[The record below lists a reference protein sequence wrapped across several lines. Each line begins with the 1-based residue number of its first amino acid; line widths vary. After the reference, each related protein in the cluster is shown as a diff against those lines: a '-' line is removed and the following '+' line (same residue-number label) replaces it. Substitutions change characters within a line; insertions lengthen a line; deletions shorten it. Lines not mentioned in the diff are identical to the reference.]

1 MAPMKWR
8 YEKDNYVPKLCIREL
23 NNFNSGAP
31 NGGATLPAK
40 TMNGRSKNVIK
51 LSSRGGHAENEF
63 VLSIT
68 ANLAATSVVYLLS
81 EQDVISEQGGA
92 KISFST

>member
-1 MAPMKWR
+1 MKQDIKKIWIPTSHGTYEMALWKR
-8 YEKDNYVPKLCIREL
+8 YLPKLCIREL

-31 NGGATLPAK
+31 NAGATLPAK

-68 ANLAATSVVYLLS
+68 ANLAATS
-81 EQDVISEQGGA
+81 G
-92 KISFST
+92 

>member
-1 MAPMKWR
+1 MQNLDELSNTLKIYDFPLPIAPMKWR

-31 NGGATLPAK
+31 NAGATLPAK

-68 ANLAATSVVYLLS
+68 ANLAATS
-81 EQDVISEQGGA
+81 G
-92 KISFST
+92 